1 MIIMFLS
8 RVDVLIEFSTPT
20 HDIDVSEDDTS
31 DLEHVLVGSIP
42 YRLLGIHLSH
52 L

>member
-1 MIIMFLS
+1 MFLS
-8 RVDVLIEFSTPT
+8 RVAVLIEFSTPT
-20 HDIDVSEDDTS
+20 HDDIDVSEDDTS
-31 DLEHVLVGSIP
+31 DLEHVLEGYIP